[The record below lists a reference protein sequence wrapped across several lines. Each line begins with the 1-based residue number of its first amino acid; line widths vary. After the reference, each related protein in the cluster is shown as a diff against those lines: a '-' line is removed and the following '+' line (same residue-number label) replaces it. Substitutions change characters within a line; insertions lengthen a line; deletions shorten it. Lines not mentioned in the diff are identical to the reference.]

1 MQDEV
6 AQLCEQLG
14 IPQADKSDCGGELLQ
29 LAWSKKTSHYR
40 ILSGV
45 KDVEQ
50 GRTFSLEA
58 SECMQKVRN
67 IPCQTLQVSL
77 ADESCADV
85 VGGFEEPDSTPS
97 VGLPYTISCQ
107 TSEIPV
113 TD

>member
-6 AQLCEQLG
+6 ARLCEQLG
-14 IPQADKSDCGGELLQ
+14 IPHAEKSDCGSELLQ

-40 ILSGV
+40 ILSGI

-67 IPCQTLQVSL
+67 IPCQTLQVSMG
-77 ADESCADV
+77 DESCADV
-85 VGGFEEPDSTPS
+85 VDWFEEPESIPS
-97 VGLPYTISCQ
+97 VGLTYTISCQ